1 MNSQLVG
8 RLSQEEQLT
17 SCSICLETVPKAKE
31 TRLNDCP
38 HTYCFD
44 CIKKWVKEVENTC
57 PQCKKPISQ
66 LKRADGEGV
75 LTIEAVSHRRQNEII
90 GSCLVC
96 EQSLNI
102 ADVIIRRHRG
112 NENRVRDNQNI
123 STVCEVCLTFAI
135 HVRCMHGWD
144 QDVWQALGIWQ
155 CPGCIHFQAHF
166 GAHNIFGSQSLR
178 GPRARPVQAPAAA
191 TTQTRDA
198 ATTTSRQSRGT
209 MSSMSR
215 QQQEVEQL

>member
-1 MNSQLVG
+1 MPRRRRLIEETREEAVIGNVEEEKKEVSGAELPEETRSSLQSSQAAAQFQAPSARKRPEPRNTQQEVRTSLRRSVHVNSQLVG

-17 SCSICLETVPKAKE
+17 TCSICLETVPKAKE

-135 HVRCMHGWD
+135 HVRCMHG
-144 QDVWQALGIWQ
+144 
-155 CPGCIHFQAHF
+155 
-166 GAHNIFGSQSLR
+166 
-178 GPRARPVQAPAAA
+178 
-191 TTQTRDA
+191 
-198 ATTTSRQSRGT
+198 
-209 MSSMSR
+209 
-215 QQQEVEQL
+215 